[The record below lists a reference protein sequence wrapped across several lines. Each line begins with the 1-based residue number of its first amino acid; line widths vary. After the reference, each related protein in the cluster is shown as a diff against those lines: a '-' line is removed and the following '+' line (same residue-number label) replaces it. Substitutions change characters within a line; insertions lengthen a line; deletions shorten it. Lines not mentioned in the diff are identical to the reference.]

1 MTSEES
7 RMSSAK
13 HQWRTDRLDHLKAV
27 IEDDIARDRYN
38 GAVLIVARGGEI
50 AFQHAIGSHDQAQ
63 TRALTMDSVFS
74 IFSVTKAVTNVLAFR
89 AIERGQFALTSKICD
104 IIPEF
109 FTPARSPI
117 TIFDLLTH
125 SSGLPPFFT
134 PRADLNI
141 DKFDDVLAAIYQVAH
156 PISPPGVRVE
166 YSPMANHALLGEAVR
181 RTDPAKRSYRQIAQ
195 DEIFTP
201 LKMTDSSIGR
211 RADLAARHVIPDFRN
226 MIYSHPSSS
235 NLGPNGAF
243 EEEHAEMPW
252 VGAVMSV
259 PDLYRFAEMLR
270 RGGELDGA
278 RILSPAI
285 IELARRNW
293 TGDKPNELYA
303 TVAHRAN
310 WRIFPAYMGL
320 GFALRGTGMHHA
332 LYGTL
337 ASPETFGNYGAGS
350 SLFWVDPVRDI
361 TFAFLSAGVMAGDTN
376 IERFQRLSD
385 IAISAAV

>member
-1 MTSEES
+1 
-7 RMSSAK
+7 
-13 HQWRTDRLDHLKAV
+13 
-27 IEDDIARDRYN
+27 
-38 GAVLIVARGGEI
+38 
-50 AFQHAIGSHDQAQ
+50 
-63 TRALTMDSVFS
+63 
-74 IFSVTKAVTNVLAFR
+74 
-89 AIERGQFALTSKICD
+89 
-104 IIPEF
+104 
-109 FTPARSPI
+109 
-117 TIFDLLTH
+117 
-125 SSGLPPFFT
+125 
-134 PRADLNI
+134 
-141 DKFDDVLAAIYQVAH
+141 
-156 PISPPGVRVE
+156 
-166 YSPMANHALLGEAVR
+166 VR

-211 RADLAARHVIPDFRN
+211 RKDLAARHVVPDFRN
-226 MIYSHPSSS
+226 LIYSHPSSS

-361 TFAFLSAGVMAGDTN
+361 TFAFLSAGVMASDTN